1 MSTARQSENTE
12 RITRSIESDLIVLAA
27 STLIAGIER
36 ALNGHVSCND
46 PHFITQPTACLCIS
60 SVRRR
65 AIAPQDNVRDHRAG
79 MSDQPLQKHTQV
91 RLRVHHIVIW
101 RFQPMLLRCLI
112 VHVHWN

>member
-60 SVRRR
+60 AVRRR
-65 AIAPQDNVRDHRAG
+65 AIAPQDNARVNRATNSG
-79 MSDQPLQKHTQV
+79 MNL
-91 RLRVHHIVIW
+91 
-101 RFQPMLLRCLI
+101 
-112 VHVHWN
+112 